1 MTKKKVNPHRNDNI
15 RICPHC
21 GTENIRIADAWM
33 KITSERNPHL
43 CFNCKKDLYADIDP
57 GYSENGKAEG
67 RNFSIGFFII
77 AVLLSGLVIWLN
89 RTFNV
94 LTLKED
100 SGRIVYEIFVILIVS
115 SGLASGK
122 IRQNLKYLAIWAGII
137 LIMMTGYSYRH
148 EMAAI
153 KDKIIAEII
162 PAKGFRNTPDSISF
176 PVSSDGHF
184 YIRAEVNGIPVTFL
198 ADTGASHIVL
208 SPHDAEKLGIKKDNL
223 QFDRF
228 YETANGTVRGSSIR
242 ITDFKAGIIH
252 LKEIGASVNE
262 AEMRNS
268 LLGMTF
274 FRRMKGY
281 EVKNDVLTLF
291 WNE

>member
-1 MTKKKVNPHRNDNI
+1 
-15 RICPHC
+15 
-21 GTENIRIADAWM
+21 ENEEISD
-33 KITSERNPHL
+33 
-43 CFNCKKDLYADIDP
+43 
-57 GYSENGKAEG
+57 
-67 RNFSIGFFII
+67 RNFNTGFFII

-89 RTFNV
+89 RTFDV
-94 LTLKED
+94 ITLKED
-100 SGRIVYEIFVILIVS
+100 SGRIAYEILAILIVS

-122 IRQNLKYLAIWAGII
+122 IGQNLKYLAIWAGIF
-137 LIMMTGYSYRH
+137 LIMMTGYCYRH
-148 EMAAI
+148 EMATI
-153 KDKIIAEII
+153 KDKVLAEFV
-162 PAKGFRNTPDSISF
+162 PGKGFRKTPDSISF

-208 SPHDAEKLGIKKDNL
+208 SPHDAEKLGIRKENL
-223 QFDRF
+223 RFDRF

-242 ITDFKAGIIH
+242 IADFRAGTIH

-262 AEMRNS
+262 AEMSNS

-274 FRRMKGY
+274 FRRMKSY